1 MSLGFSRTWNILSIT
16 TVNGNGKCPSLAN
29 LTEPTNQSITAVYT
43 TDVKKNDPINL
54 FMNVCRNWG
63 TRTGQFKKY

>member
-1 MSLGFSRTWNILSIT
+1 MNPHLIYMSLGFSRTWNILSIT

-54 FMNVCRNWG
+54 FMNVCGN
-63 TRTGQFKKY
+63 